1 MRVSIMGCG
10 LPKLYYAPVACHIIR
25 KNTQVYLRSYSK
37 HKQKKTVQHHEQ
49 ENSKLMIISAN
60 TK

>member
-1 MRVSIMGCG
+1 MRVSNIWTVGNQS
-10 LPKLYYAPVACHIIR
+10 YYAPVACHIIR
-25 KNTQVYLRSYSK
+25 KNTSIPTYSYSK
-37 HKQKKTVQHHEQ
+37 HKQKTVQHHEQ

>member
-1 MRVSIMGCG
+1 MRVSNIWTVGNQG
-10 LPKLYYAPVACHIIR
+10 YYTPVACHIIR
-25 KNTQVYLRSYSK
+25 KNTQEYLRSYSN
-37 HKQKKTVQHHEQ
+37 HKQKTVQHHKQ

>member
-37 HKQKKTVQHHEQ
+37 HKQETVQHHEQ
-49 ENSKLMIISAN
+49 EKSKLMIISAN